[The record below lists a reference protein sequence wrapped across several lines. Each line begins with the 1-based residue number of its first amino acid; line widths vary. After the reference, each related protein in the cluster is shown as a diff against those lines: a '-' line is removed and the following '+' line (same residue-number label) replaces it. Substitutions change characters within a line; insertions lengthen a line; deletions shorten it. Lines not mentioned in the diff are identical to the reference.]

1 MSRLTRRM
9 LMKLGYRMRKLDPHH
24 HPGAARRW
32 LQNPDNPCLISFPR
46 TGSHWLRMVI
56 ERYFDR
62 PLLVRTFFHP
72 GRRDFL
78 LLHDHDMELQLAP
91 RNVLYLFRGPV
102 DTVFSQLGYYREPLD
117 DPFRIA
123 HWSMRYALHLSKW
136 LIDRPPP
143 PQVKCTVLR
152 YEDLKADLPAAF
164 RAVCEH
170 LDHPFDEARVRAAAE
185 GITREQVRETARTY
199 NEAVMTVSETY
210 EQQRQRFRSEQA
222 SRVWEGLA
230 AVSRTVY
237 GDPDRL
243 RRLFP

>member
-1 MSRLTRRM
+1 MSKLTRRILTKM
-9 LMKLGYRMRKLDPHH
+9 GYRVRKVDPLH

-32 LQNPDNPCLISFPR
+32 LKNPDNPCLVSFPR

-62 PLLVRTFFHP
+62 PLLVRSFFHP

-117 DPFRIA
+117 DPRCIA

-136 LIDRPPP
+136 MIDRSPD
-143 PQVKCTVLR
+143 VRCTVLR

-164 RAVCEH
+164 RAVCAH
-170 LDHPFDEARVRAAAE
+170 FDHPFDEARVRAAAE
-185 GITREQVRETARTY
+185 GITREQVRETSSTY
-199 NEAVMTVSETY
+199 NPAVMTVSETY
-210 EQQRQRFRSEQA
+210 EQRRERFRTEQA
-222 SRVWEGLA
+222 PRVWAGLA
-230 AVSRTVY
+230 AVSQAVY
-237 GDPDRL
+237 GGPDRI
-243 RRLFP
+243 RHLFP